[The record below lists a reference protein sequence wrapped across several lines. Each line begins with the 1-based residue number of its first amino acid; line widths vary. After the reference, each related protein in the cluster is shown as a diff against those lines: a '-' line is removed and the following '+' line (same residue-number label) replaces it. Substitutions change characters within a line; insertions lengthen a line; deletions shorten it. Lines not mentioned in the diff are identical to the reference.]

1 MPKFKKHLDNT
12 LRNMVWILSSRVG
25 NQELDSATL
34 VGPFQLKI
42 FYDSDSV
49 ISHITEVNSKNI
61 NRQPHN
67 PMSLN
72 ILDTA
77 LPPIFLI
84 TCSCQWL
91 QIELSTVYYEWKKI
105 SLE

>member
-1 MPKFKKHLDNT
+1 M
-12 LRNMVWILSSRVG
+12 G

-84 TCSCQWL
+84 TCSCLDNTQE
-91 QIELSTVYYEWKKI
+91 Q
-105 SLE
+105 